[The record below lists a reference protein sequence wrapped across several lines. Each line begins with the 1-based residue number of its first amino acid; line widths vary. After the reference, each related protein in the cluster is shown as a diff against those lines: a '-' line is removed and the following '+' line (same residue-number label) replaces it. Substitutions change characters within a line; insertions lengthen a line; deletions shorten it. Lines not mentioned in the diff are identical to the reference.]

1 MFCIK
6 FDIATWKGYIS
17 TLLWLIFFINVKN
30 IMFSTTPLSINALYI
45 GTPLKLVVLYRGLMW
60 LLIAIV
66 GL

>member
-1 MFCIK
+1 MTNF
-6 FDIATWKGYIS
+6 F
-17 TLLWLIFFINVKN
+17 FFINVKN